1 MKVFTWFH
9 KQHQTGINLPSK
21 KLQQRRWL
29 QLAAVALLSCQPLFK
44 KNFANGL
51 LFNWVDNWV
60 TKRLDNWLVKSP
72 ITTRLSASLVV
83 VCLLLSGCTPNSD
96 SEFAVYRDRL
106 ARTLA
111 MELPAPSPLKAPIPE
126 LQPMKA
132 SVIEDIRVDL
142 LDMLALDACGVQ
154 PNLPSLG
161 NLIAERNS
169 SLGKVMVYST
179 QLQYEINLLLALEA
193 CIHHVEQDSAGK
205 KALDIPS
212 DLRKTL
218 QDIFRQKQ
226 QQLTARLM
234 NFLTLDTTL
243 RQQINGSQRP
253 LDLTSGQAVETLQA
267 LQNLLRLKQ
276 KIQSRD
282 YQAASSI
289 DINQQ
294 LALLYQGQILADL
307 QHSLRSN
314 LTQMRMLNTQLNTL
328 KPQWC
333 KSETHDILQQVLLQV
348 FIGKVQQQLAHQ
360 DGIAQQLIP
369 ILQLLY
375 MNTPLSSEVELR
387 FHQPWQQL
395 HHELKTHI
403 DWWQRLRNSCG
414 R

>member
-1 MKVFTWFH
+1 
-9 KQHQTGINLPSK
+9 
-21 KLQQRRWL
+21 
-29 QLAAVALLSCQPLFK
+29 
-44 KNFANGL
+44 
-51 LFNWVDNWV
+51 
-60 TKRLDNWLVKSP
+60 
-72 ITTRLSASLVV
+72 
-83 VCLLLSGCTPNSD
+83 
-96 SEFAVYRDRL
+96 
-106 ARTLA
+106 
-111 MELPAPSPLKAPIPE
+111 
-126 LQPMKA
+126 
-132 SVIEDIRVDL
+132 
-142 LDMLALDACGVQ
+142 
-154 PNLPSLG
+154 LG

-226 QQLTARLM
+226 QQLTARLL

-333 KSETHDILQQVLLQV
+333 KSETQDILQQVLLQV

-395 HHELKTHI
+395 HQELKTHI

>member
-1 MKVFTWFH
+1 
-9 KQHQTGINLPSK
+9 
-21 KLQQRRWL
+21 
-29 QLAAVALLSCQPLFK
+29 
-44 KNFANGL
+44 
-51 LFNWVDNWV
+51 
-60 TKRLDNWLVKSP
+60 
-72 ITTRLSASLVV
+72 
-83 VCLLLSGCTPNSD
+83 
-96 SEFAVYRDRL
+96 
-106 ARTLA
+106 
-111 MELPAPSPLKAPIPE
+111 
-126 LQPMKA
+126 
-132 SVIEDIRVDL
+132 
-142 LDMLALDACGVQ
+142 MLALDACGVQ

-169 SLGKVMVYST
+169 SLGKVMAYST
-179 QLQYEINLLLALEA
+179 QLQYEINLLRALEA
-193 CIHHVEQDSAGK
+193 CLHQAEQDSAGNSSDK
-205 KALDIPS
+205 SALNIPS

-218 QDIFRQKQ
+218 NDIFRQKQ
-226 QQLTARLM
+226 QQLTARLL
-234 NFLTLDTTL
+234 NFLTLDKTL
-243 RQQINGSQRP
+243 RQQLNGSQRP

-267 LQNLLRLKQ
+267 LQNLLSLKQ
-276 KIQSRD
+276 KIQTRD

-314 LTQMRMLNTQLNTL
+314 LTQMRMLNSQLNTL

-333 KSETHDILQQVLLQV
+333 KAGTQDILQQVLLQV

-369 ILQLLY
+369 NLQLLY

-387 FHQPWQQL
+387 FYQPWQQL

>member
-1 MKVFTWFH
+1 VWFH
-9 KQHQTGINLPSK
+9 KQHQTGIDLQSK
-21 KLQQRRWL
+21 KLPQWRWL
-29 QLAAVALLSCQPLFK
+29 QDAAIALRCAKPLFQR
-44 KNFANGL
+44 NYASGSFL
-51 LFNWVDNWV
+51 NW
-60 TKRLDNWLVKSP
+60 LDNLLAKWSENWLEKWP
-72 ITTRLSASLVV
+72 ITKLSSTCVVVASL
-83 VCLLLSGCTPNSD
+83 LGAGCTPNSD

-126 LQPMKA
+126 LQPIKA
-132 SVIEDIRVDL
+132 TAIEEIRVDL

-169 SLGKVMVYST
+169 SLGKVMAYST
-179 QLQYEINLLLALEA
+179 QLQYEIILLRALEA
-193 CIHHVEQDSAGK
+193 CLHHLEQDSAGK

-218 QDIFRQKQ
+218 NAIFRQKQ
-226 QQLTARLM
+226 QQLTARLL
-234 NFLTLDTTL
+234 NFLTLDKTL
-243 RQQINGSQRP
+243 RQQLNGSQRP

-267 LQNLLRLKQ
+267 LQNLLTLKQ
-276 KIQSRD
+276 NIQRRD
-282 YQAASSI
+282 YQSASSI

-314 LTQMRMLNTQLNTL
+314 LTQMRMLNSQLHTL

-333 KSETHDILQQVLLQV
+333 KAGTQDILQQVLLQV

-369 ILQLLY
+369 NLQLLY

-387 FHQPWQQL
+387 FYQPWQQL